1 MTSEAFV
8 RPLETITMKLELPC
22 GVKPRFALGRL
33 LATPGGLAALF
44 VAETAPGELL
54 KRHVEGDWGDV
65 TLHDWR
71 ENEFSV
77 DANLRLLS
85 SYTLETKVR
94 VWVVTEADRSMTTLL
109 LPDEY

>member
-1 MTSEAFV
+1 
-8 RPLETITMKLELPC
+8 MKLELPQ

-33 LATPGGLAALF
+33 LATPSALAALIL
-44 VAETAPGELL
+44 AEISPGDLL

-77 DANLRLLS
+77 KADLRLLS
-85 SYTLETKVR
+85 SYMLKTNVR
-94 VWVVTEADRSMTTLL
+94 VWVITEADRSITTLL